1 MLQFAF
7 VRRLDWY
14 HATKLPSAN
23 GRLSTNPQS
32 GHCRRRR
39 GAAARIESGAR
50 QRGGAAQRDYL
61 NGERPLLG
69 PFARFEQSVRLSK
82 AL

>member
-1 MLQFAF
+1 CFFSMRTAAVNV
-7 VRRLDWY
+7 VR
-14 HATKLPSAN
+14 AGA
-23 GRLSTNPQS
+23 
-32 GHCRRRR
+32 RR
-39 GAAARIESGAR
+39 ESGAR

-69 PFARFEQSVRLSK
+69 PFTRFEENVRLSK